1 MQPDP
6 GKKHELSSRISIDTL
21 KKYFFINYISNKL
34 KEFLSNR
41 VVMFTLKKPI
51 PQVVKLEGKYKITL
65 PAGQTIE
72 IEEKTFNDNFKPISP
87 DDKVM
92 EIKRKLIAI
101 KDLHS
106 ELDDDNAESLL
117 LDAID
122 KASEIM
128 NLL

>member
-1 MQPDP
+1 
-6 GKKHELSSRISIDTL
+6 
-21 KKYFFINYISNKL
+21 
-34 KEFLSNR
+34 
-41 VVMFTLKKPI
+41 MFTLKKPI
-51 PQVVKLEGKYKITL
+51 PQVVRLEGKYKITL

-72 IEEKTFNDNFKPISP
+72 IDEKVFNENFKPISS

-101 KDLHS
+101 KDLQPQ
-106 ELDDDNAESLL
+106 LDDDNAESLL
-117 LDAID
+117 LEAID

>member
-1 MQPDP
+1 
-6 GKKHELSSRISIDTL
+6 
-21 KKYFFINYISNKL
+21 
-34 KEFLSNR
+34 
-41 VVMFTLKKPI
+41 MFTLKKPI